1 VSEPRLKRAKI
12 LSEILIASETA
23 HVDIDEVYSSWP
35 THEIYEWLQGWGYW
49 LEGEEWERDSSLK
62 RMWAEVLAHF
72 LIEIKEDVFSMKDDE
87 LYERLISLGY
97 EWDGTRWKGGI
108 LVKQVR
114 SEQDRVRD
122 AVVDVERKVRFEIA
136 RNLLREDAE
145 PGLTAKV
152 TGLSAEQLEQ
162 IYLIDKENE
171 NCDSLRLS
179 KKVK

>member
-1 VSEPRLKRAKI
+1 
-12 LSEILIASETA
+12 
-23 HVDIDEVYSSWP
+23 
-35 THEIYEWLQGWGYW
+35 
-49 LEGEEWERDSSLK
+49 
-62 RMWAEVLAHF
+62 
-72 LIEIKEDVFSMKDDE
+72 
-87 LYERLISLGY
+87 
-97 EWDGTRWKGGI
+97 
-108 LVKQVR
+108 
-114 SEQDRVRD
+114 DRVRD